1 MTAVTVAD
9 VPAVAPAPTGAPGA
23 DDDHDLSWLGDP
35 FAPDNPAGFAQAVG
49 RARRGERP
57 TALLE
62 RARAEG
68 LHLLY
73 TPRAWGG
80 ALDDP
85 VRAGHVARTLVARD
99 GDVMT
104 NLLMSLTPVLVTG
117 LLGSGAQRASAVD
130 AVTRGVD
137 VGYAL
142 SEREHGSD
150 LLRMDTTARTDGS
163 RVVLDGRKWW
173 VGRAPT
179 AGRFV
184 VVARSGGRGP
194 TAFSAYDVP
203 ADAPGL
209 SVDAPH
215 GTAGFPGTAFAD
227 VGLSGVTIPST
238 ALLGAEGSAM
248 EAILRSQSVVR
259 VLSLPASLAGMD
271 ADLMLLGRIA
281 EERRGGRALRDDH
294 VFLADAGRIAAWAL
308 AAEAVAEG
316 ALRELLTDPAS
327 AVLRSACAKHVVSRC
342 VQQVH
347 DLVGD
352 ALSTRGVDGDGPWGM
367 HEQVARNAR
376 MIRVIDGSPMS
387 TLRAVAGSLPR
398 IAAEEDDDRS
408 GEAHPPPGRAPDGLD
423 PARLAVAP
431 PRRDR
436 AVAGLRLDADALR
449 ASPDGGF
456 GSDVERLLD
465 ALDRSDARIRSRAAS
480 SRESRSAHLV
490 AEMRRRSFLSSAAS
504 AICARHGG
512 LVGPLA
518 ARLGVDHV
526 PVLTSALLD
535 GAGHGSDSG
544 RVDDEVDRGRGLLD
558 ALRGDLRGRRDDD

>member
-9 VPAVAPAPTGAPGA
+9 VPAVSPTPAGAPAAPA
-23 DDDHDLSWLGDP
+23 AHDLSWLGDP

-85 VRAGHVARTLVARD
+85 VRAGRTARTLVARD

-130 AVTRGVD
+130 AVTRGAD

-179 AGRFV
+179 AERFV

-281 EERRGGRALRDDH
+281 EERRGVARSGTTTSSWPTRAASPPGRSPRRPSPRAPCAR
-294 VFLADAGRIAAWAL
+294 
-308 AAEAVAEG
+308 
-316 ALRELLTDPAS
+316 LLTDPAS

-352 ALSTRGVDGDGPWGM
+352 ALSTRG
-367 HEQVARNAR
+367 
-376 MIRVIDGSPMS
+376 S
-387 TLRAVAGSLPR
+387 TAT
-398 IAAEEDDDRS
+398 
-408 GEAHPPPGRAPDGLD
+408 GRGACT
-423 PARLAVAP
+423 
-431 PRRDR
+431 
-436 AVAGLRLDADALR
+436 
-449 ASPDGGF
+449 
-456 GSDVERLLD
+456 
-465 ALDRSDARIRSRAAS
+465 
-480 SRESRSAHLV
+480 SRSP
-490 AEMRRRSFLSSAAS
+490 
-504 AICARHGG
+504 G
-512 LVGPLA
+512 
-518 ARLGVDHV
+518 
-526 PVLTSALLD
+526 T
-535 GAGHGSDSG
+535 
-544 RVDDEVDRGRGLLD
+544 RG
-558 ALRGDLRGRRDDD
+558 